1 MVRAMKLETLITDAW
16 QRKALWLWMLLPL
29 SGLYG
34 LITGLRRQA
43 YKSRLLARYRAP
55 VPVLVIGNITVGGS
69 GKTPLIISLV
79 DYLQQRSVKV
89 GVISRGYGGD
99 SSQMPALVKADSMPS
114 TVGDEPCLIVNS
126 TGVPMAVCA
135 NRQQAI
141 TTLLSSYPDIQ
152 LIIADDG
159 LQHYAMQRDIEW
171 IVVDSARGFGN
182 RQLLPTGFLREPMS
196 RLKESTVIYHEK
208 LDEQSKSQQLP
219 VSQKTLSMHLAPDD
233 LNLLL
238 ADELIANSS
247 ATIDSAQQAPRMG
260 STVHAVSGIGYP
272 NRFFETLKTLGFEI
286 IEHPYP
292 DHYDFSLL
300 ELLQYTEHPIVV
312 TSKDAVKIK
321 ALWSQQN
328 LQQLSDTFGET
339 QHNQDYYQLAA
350 RLWVLPVTAEL
361 SSACYQVLDQQL
373 KALGIG
379 YSDIAKG

>member
-1 MVRAMKLETLITDAW
+1 MKLETLITDAW

-43 YKSRLLARYRAP
+43 YKTGLLASYRAP

-79 DYLQQRSVKV
+79 DYLQQRGVKV

-99 SSQMPALVKADSMPS
+99 SSQMPALVKANSMPS
-114 TVGDEPCLIVNS
+114 TVGDEPCLIVSS

-135 NRQQAI
+135 DRQQAI

-208 LDEQSKSQQLP
+208 LDEQSKSQQPPL
-219 VSQKTLSMHLAPDD
+219 STETLSMHLAPDD

-247 ATIDSAQQAPRMG
+247 ATIDSAQQAPRTG

-272 NRFFETLKTLGFEI
+272 KRFFETLNTLGFEI

-300 ELLQYTEHPIVV
+300 ELLQYTEYPIVV

-339 QHNQDYYQLAA
+339 QHKQDYYQLAA

-361 SSACYQVLDQQL
+361 SPACYQVLDQQL
-373 KALGIG
+373 KTLGIG
-379 YSDIAKG
+379 YSDIAKS